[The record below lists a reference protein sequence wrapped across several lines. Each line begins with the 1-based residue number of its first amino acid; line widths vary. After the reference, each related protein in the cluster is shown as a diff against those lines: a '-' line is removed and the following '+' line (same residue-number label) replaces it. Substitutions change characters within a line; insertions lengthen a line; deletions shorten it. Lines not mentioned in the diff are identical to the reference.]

1 MNSTIDANSKFAY
14 HTLSNAEFS
23 AAFVRIVYN
32 DFTYQYMYHLFIRYG
47 DKVYM
52 EVKDVGEV
60 VISFAELQQ
69 DRNLKY
75 YYDLS
80 LLLTNDK
87 NMVVQDIIYSSEYN
101 EYQLYDEVRFWSTNT
116 ALIENDIHNNT
127 LMVISYNDNC
137 YYRINPYD
145 LVNMEYTSH
154 EDLHN
159 FREVYKT
166 KYESEDMWNIYYNLA
181 FEHQTDLI
189 QNKFDEIL

>member
-14 HTLSNAEFS
+14 HTFLNAEFS

-47 DKVYM
+47 DKVYI

-145 LVNMEYTSH
+145 LVNMEYTSQ

>member
-23 AAFVRIVYN
+23 AAFVRIVNN
-32 DFTYQYMYHLFIRYG
+32 DFTYQYKYHLFIRYG
-47 DKVYM
+47 DKVYI

-60 VISFAELQQ
+60 VISYAELQQ

-80 LLLTNDK
+80 LQLTNDK
-87 NMVVQDIIYSSEYN
+87 SMVVQDLLYSSEYN
-101 EYQLYDEVRFWSTNT
+101 EYQLYNEVRFWSTNT

-145 LVNMEYTSH
+145 LQNMEYTSR

-159 FREVYKT
+159 FRATYMAN
-166 KYESEDMWNIYYNLA
+166 YEAEDMWNIYYNLA
-181 FEHQTDLI
+181 IEHQTDLI
-189 QNKFDEIL
+189 QNKFEEIL

>member
-23 AAFVRIVYN
+23 AAFVRSVNN
-32 DFTYQYMYHLFIRYG
+32 DFTYQYNYHLFIRYG
-47 DKVYM
+47 DKIYI

-60 VISFAELQQ
+60 VISYAELQQ

-80 LLLTNDK
+80 LQLTNDK
-87 NMVVQDIIYSSEYN
+87 SMVVQDLLYSSEYN
-101 EYQLYDEVRFWSTNT
+101 EYQLYNEVRFWSTNT

-137 YYRINPYD
+137 YYKINPYD
-145 LVNMEYTSH
+145 LQNMEYTSR

-159 FREVYKT
+159 FRATYMAN
-166 KYESEDMWNIYYNLA
+166 YEAEDMWNIYYNLA
-181 FEHQTDLI
+181 IEHQTDLI
-189 QNKFDEIL
+189 QNKFEEIL

>member
-23 AAFVRIVYN
+23 AAFVRIVNN
-32 DFTYQYMYHLFIRYG
+32 DFTYQYKYHLFIRYG

-60 VISFAELQQ
+60 VISYAELQQ
-69 DRNLKY
+69 DRILKY

-145 LVNMEYTSH
+145 LVNMEYTSR

-159 FREVYKT
+159 FREAYKT

>member
-23 AAFVRIVYN
+23 AAFVRIVNN
-32 DFTYQYMYHLFIRYG
+32 DFTYQYNYHLFIRYG
-47 DKVYM
+47 DKVYI

-60 VISFAELQQ
+60 VISYAELQQ

-80 LLLTNDK
+80 LQLTNDK
-87 NMVVQDIIYSSEYN
+87 SMVVQDLLYSSEYN
-101 EYQLYDEVRFWSTNT
+101 EYQLYNEVRFWSTNT

-145 LVNMEYTSH
+145 LVNMEYTSRK
-154 EDLHN
+154 DLHN
-159 FREVYKT
+159 FRATYMAN
-166 KYESEDMWNIYYNLA
+166 YEAEDMWNIYYNLA
-181 FEHQTDLI
+181 IEHQTDLI
-189 QNKFDEIL
+189 QNKFEEIL

>member
-32 DFTYQYMYHLFIRYG
+32 DFTYQHMYHLFIRYG

>member
-23 AAFVRIVYN
+23 AAFVRIVNN
-32 DFTYQYMYHLFIRYG
+32 DFTYQYKYHLFIRYG
-47 DKVYM
+47 DKVYI

-60 VISFAELQQ
+60 VISYAELQQ

-80 LLLTNDK
+80 LQLTNDK
-87 NMVVQDIIYSSEYN
+87 SMVVQDLLYSSEYN
-101 EYQLYDEVRFWSTNT
+101 EYQLYNEERIWSTNT

-137 YYRINPYD
+137 YYKINPYD
-145 LVNMEYTSH
+145 LQNMEYTSR

-159 FREVYKT
+159 FRAAYMAN
-166 KYESEDMWNIYYNLA
+166 YEGEDMWNIYYNLA
-181 FEHQTDLI
+181 IEHQTDLI
-189 QNKFDEIL
+189 QNKFEEIL

>member
-1 MNSTIDANSKFAY
+1 MNSTIEANLLFAY

-47 DKVYM
+47 DKVYI

-75 YYDLS
+75 YYELS

-145 LVNMEYTSH
+145 LVNMEYTSQ

>member
-23 AAFVRIVYN
+23 AAFVRIVNN
-32 DFTYQYMYHLFIRYG
+32 DFTYQYKYHLFIRYG
-47 DKVYM
+47 DKLYM

-60 VISFAELQQ
+60 VISYAELQQ

-80 LLLTNDK
+80 LQLTNDK
-87 NMVVQDIIYSSEYN
+87 NMVVQDLLYSSEYN
-101 EYQLYDEVRFWSTNT
+101 EYQLYNEERIWSTNT

-145 LVNMEYTSH
+145 LQNMEYTSQ
-154 EDLHN
+154 EDLYN
-159 FREVYKT
+159 FRAAYMAN
-166 KYESEDMWNIYYNLA
+166 YEAEDMWNIYYNLA
-181 FEHQTDLI
+181 IEHQTDLI
-189 QNKFDEIL
+189 QNKFEEIL

>member
-1 MNSTIDANSKFAY
+1 
-14 HTLSNAEFS
+14 
-23 AAFVRIVYN
+23 
-32 DFTYQYMYHLFIRYG
+32 
-47 DKVYM
+47 M

>member
-23 AAFVRIVYN
+23 AAFVRIVNN
-32 DFTYQYMYHLFIRYG
+32 DFTYQYKYHLFIRYG
-47 DKVYM
+47 DKVYI

-60 VISFAELQQ
+60 VISYAELQQ

-80 LLLTNDK
+80 LQLTNDK
-87 NMVVQDIIYSSEYN
+87 SMVVQDLLYSSEYN
-101 EYQLYDEVRFWSTNT
+101 EYQLYNEVRFWSTNT

-145 LVNMEYTSH
+145 LVNMEYTSRK
-154 EDLHN
+154 DLHN
-159 FREVYKT
+159 FRATYMAN
-166 KYESEDMWNIYYNLA
+166 YEAEDMWNIYYNLA
-181 FEHQTDLI
+181 IEHQTDLI
-189 QNKFDEIL
+189 QNKFEEIL

>member
-23 AAFVRIVYN
+23 AAFVRIVNN
-32 DFTYQYMYHLFIRYG
+32 DFTYQYKYHLFIRYG
-47 DKVYM
+47 DKVYI

-60 VISFAELQQ
+60 VISYAELQQ

-80 LLLTNDK
+80 LQLTNDK
-87 NMVVQDIIYSSEYN
+87 SMVVQDLLYSSEYN
-101 EYQLYDEVRFWSTNT
+101 EYQLYNEERIWSTNT

-137 YYRINPYD
+137 YYKINPYD
-145 LVNMEYTSH
+145 LVNMEYTSR

-159 FREVYKT
+159 FRAAYMAN
-166 KYESEDMWNIYYNLA
+166 YEGEDMWNIYYNLA
-181 FEHQTDLI
+181 IEHQTDLI
-189 QNKFDEIL
+189 QNKFEEIL

>member
-23 AAFVRIVYN
+23 AAFVRIVNN
-32 DFTYQYMYHLFIRYG
+32 DFTYQYNYHLFIRYG
-47 DKVYM
+47 DKIYI

-60 VISFAELQQ
+60 VISYAELQQ

-80 LLLTNDK
+80 LQLTNDK
-87 NMVVQDIIYSSEYN
+87 SMVVQDLLYSSEYN
-101 EYQLYDEVRFWSTNT
+101 EYQLYNEVRFWSTNT

-137 YYRINPYD
+137 YYKINPYD
-145 LVNMEYTSH
+145 LQNMEYTSR

-159 FREVYKT
+159 FRAAYMAN
-166 KYESEDMWNIYYNLA
+166 YEGEDMWNIYYNLA
-181 FEHQTDLI
+181 IEHQTDLI
-189 QNKFDEIL
+189 QNKFEEIL

>member
-23 AAFVRIVYN
+23 AAFVRIVNN
-32 DFTYQYMYHLFIRYG
+32 DFTYQYKYHLFIRYG

-52 EVKDVGEV
+52 EVKDVSEV
-60 VISFAELQQ
+60 VISYAELQQ

-80 LLLTNDK
+80 LQLTNDK
-87 NMVVQDIIYSSEYN
+87 SMVVQDLLYSSEYN
-101 EYQLYDEVRFWSTNT
+101 EYQLYNEVRFWSTNT

-145 LVNMEYTSH
+145 LVNMEYTSR

-159 FREVYKT
+159 FRTAYMAN
-166 KYESEDMWNIYYNLA
+166 YEAEDMWNIYYNLA
-181 FEHQTDLI
+181 IEHQTDLI
-189 QNKFDEIL
+189 QNKFEEIL

>member
-23 AAFVRIVYN
+23 AAFVRIVNN
-32 DFTYQYMYHLFIRYG
+32 DFTYHYNYHLFIRYG
-47 DKVYM
+47 DKVYI

-60 VISFAELQQ
+60 VISYAELQQ

-80 LLLTNDK
+80 LQLTNDK
-87 NMVVQDIIYSSEYN
+87 NMVVQDLLYSSEYN
-101 EYQLYDEVRFWSTNT
+101 EYQLYNEERIWSTNT

-145 LVNMEYTSH
+145 LVNMEYTSQ

-159 FREVYKT
+159 FRATYMAN
-166 KYESEDMWNIYYNLA
+166 YEAEDMWNIYYNLA
-181 FEHQTDLI
+181 IEHQTDLI
-189 QNKFDEIL
+189 QNKFEEIL

>member
-23 AAFVRIVYN
+23 AAFVRIVNN
-32 DFTYQYMYHLFIRYG
+32 DFTYQYNYHLFIRYG
-47 DKVYM
+47 DKIYI

-60 VISFAELQQ
+60 VISYAELQQ

-80 LLLTNDK
+80 LQLTNDK
-87 NMVVQDIIYSSEYN
+87 SMVVQDLLYSSEYN
-101 EYQLYDEVRFWSTNT
+101 EYQLYNEVRFWSTNT

-137 YYRINPYD
+137 YYKINPYD
-145 LVNMEYTSH
+145 LQNMEYTSR

-159 FREVYKT
+159 FRATYMAN
-166 KYESEDMWNIYYNLA
+166 YEGEDMWNIYYNLA
-181 FEHQTDLI
+181 IEHQTDLI
-189 QNKFDEIL
+189 QNKFEEIL

>member
-23 AAFVRIVYN
+23 AAFVRIVNN
-32 DFTYQYMYHLFIRYG
+32 DFTYQYKYHLFIRYG
-47 DKVYM
+47 DKIYM

-60 VISFAELQQ
+60 VISYAELQQ

-80 LLLTNDK
+80 LQLTNDK
-87 NMVVQDIIYSSEYN
+87 SMVVQDLLYSSEYN
-101 EYQLYDEVRFWSTNT
+101 EYQLYNEERFWSTNT

-137 YYRINPYD
+137 YYKINPYD
-145 LVNMEYTSH
+145 LVNMKYTSR

-159 FREVYKT
+159 FRAAYMAN
-166 KYESEDMWNIYYNLA
+166 YEGEDMWNIYYNLA
-181 FEHQTDLI
+181 IEHQTDLI
-189 QNKFDEIL
+189 QNKFEEIL

>member
-1 MNSTIDANSKFAY
+1 MNSTINANSMFAY
-14 HTLSNAEFS
+14 HTLLNAEFS

-87 NMVVQDIIYSSEYN
+87 NMVVQDNIYSSEYN